1 MSTPGREQ
9 ALGQESQSL
18 LRRLEV
24 DPEEVA
30 LAKAELERRLTT
42 LWQDGGVSEEEA
54 RRRARVD

>member
-18 LRRLEV
+18 MRRLEV